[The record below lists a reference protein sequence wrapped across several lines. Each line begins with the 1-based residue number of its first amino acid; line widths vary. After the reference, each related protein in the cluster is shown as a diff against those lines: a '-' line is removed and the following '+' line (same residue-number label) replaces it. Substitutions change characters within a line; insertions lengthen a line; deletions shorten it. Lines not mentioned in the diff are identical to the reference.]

1 MLVQVAVVPAMK
13 LFIITALPFPAAGVE
28 AVDTMDDIGG
38 SDMLIIIS
46 SIAMTNY
53 QQEDYS

>member
-46 SIAMTNY
+46 SIV
-53 QQEDYS
+53 DSSFFS

>member
-1 MLVQVAVVPAMK
+1 MLVQVAVVPEMK

-46 SIAMTNY
+46 SIV
-53 QQEDYS
+53 DSSFFS